1 MEEAYHV
8 GDDKEVVTK
17 EAQVNMLTH
26 IMMSLEKLKKSLDP
40 VEMSNYE
47 AYEASVMR
55 DVLSGDENRSN
66 QYKEEDFDWKEDYDN
81 YIMDKTDLDEIFV
94 RQMKYRAGIIK

>member
-1 MEEAYHV
+1 M
-8 GDDKEVVTK
+8 
-17 EAQVNMLTH
+17 TH
-26 IMMSLEKLKKSLDP
+26 PIP
-40 VEMSNYE
+40 F
-47 AYEASVMR
+47 
-55 DVLSGDENRSN
+55 SN